1 MDTILSTVDTVS
13 LGMVTSEE
21 PPWAYIATFHDKNK
35 QCLGFFFLIPLQNHS
50 LYLKLDTHLGN
61 LIYEFVAL

>member
-1 MDTILSTVDTVS
+1 
-13 LGMVTSEE
+13 MVTSEE
-21 PPWAYIATFHDKNK
+21 LPWAYIAIFYDKNK
-35 QCLGFFFLIPLQNHS
+35 QCLGFFFKKKIPLQNHS